1 MEVID
6 RGLTL
11 TASSVMGLGFGSV
24 ILSHAGETARA
35 IDYAERALRASRPDF
50 MTYLAYSGLVLA
62 HYVAGN
68 FTESAAAGS
77 RAAQANP
84 RFSYPQTVQ
93 VAALVQ
99 AERLE
104 EAKVVA
110 HRVQELEP
118 NFTVAAFVRSHTG
131 RAEIWNPIGE
141 ALRRIGLPD

>member
-11 TASSVMGLGFGSV
+11 TASSVVGLGFGWV
-24 ILSHAGETARA
+24 ILSHAVKRRA
-35 IDYAERALRASRPDF
+35 DRLCRAGAGAGPPDF

-68 FTESAAAGS
+68 FTEFRQPAAEQRRPTAV
-77 RAAQANP
+77 
-84 RFSYPQTVQ
+84 SYPQTVQ

-99 AERLE
+99 AERLD

-110 HRVQELEP
+110 RRVQELEP
-118 NFTVAAFVRSHTG
+118 NFTVNEFVRVHTG
-131 RAEIWNPIGE
+131 RAEIWDPMGD
-141 ALRRIGLPD
+141 ALRRIGLPF